1 MNAIPTS
8 SRLMRTVFAVFSG
21 LALFAFAAC
30 SAFRSPEPETPETPA
45 GAEAGPDAGA
55 ETASAEQPSKPAVEI
70 SAPLVIPPAPD
81 YANPASWVRMGATD
95 SVLPEFEVFYIYPT
109 LFQNKLRPVM
119 DHRFERIR
127 TKASD
132 YIGLT
137 FGLLTDPVHP
147 LKLYAPFVR
156 QADYSTA
163 LETDFDADL
172 SGTLLRYGIEDT
184 QTAFRYFLKFFHT
197 PGMPYIL
204 VGHSQGAS
212 DLYEL
217 LRSTSEITPESGFA
231 AAYLAGLPKKTAAEI
246 DRDFSGRGI
255 RRGKSADDTGVILT
269 WNTISED
276 AGDNMFTVPG
286 GAVINP
292 VNWRT
297 DAVPAD
303 LSESRE
309 TAYYYVSE
317 KEPPGTF
324 SASLL
329 NGVRADFVRGSLT
342 VELPGDSEYDASAQM
357 GEGVFH
363 ANDIFFFAAF
373 LRDNMVRRA
382 AAWRAEY
389 AKPE

>member
-8 SRLMRTVFAVFSG
+8 SRLMRTFFAVFSG

-30 SAFRSPEPETPETPA
+30 STFRSPEPETPA
-45 GAEAGPDAGA
+45 GAEAGADAGA

-163 LETDFDADL
+163 LETDFAADL
-172 SGTLLRYGIEDT
+172 GGTLLRYGIEDT

-204 VGHSQGAS
+204 IGHSQGAS

-217 LRSTSEITPESGFA
+217 LRSTPEITPESGFA
-231 AAYLAGLPKKTAAEI
+231 AAYLAGLPKKTATEI
-246 DRDFSGRGI
+246 EQDFEGREI
-255 RRGKSADDTGVILT
+255 RRGKSADDTGVILA
-269 WNTISED
+269 WNTISSD
-276 AGDNMFTVPG
+276 AGENMFTTPG
-286 GAVINP
+286 GFVINP

-297 DAVPAD
+297 DAASAD

-317 KEPPGTF
+317 KEPAGTF
-324 SASLL
+324 NASLL
-329 NGVRADFVRGSLT
+329 NGVYADFVRGALI
-342 VELPGDSEYDASAQM
+342 VPLPGDSQYDASAQM

-382 AAWRAEY
+382 AAWRAKY